1 MEQMDVRV
9 AFYLKKSETNADGCC
24 PVMARLT
31 VGNHSE
37 AAFSAKMSVPVSSW
51 ESGRATGKSAATRE
65 INRKLDELRA
75 SALAIYKEQSAIR
88 EVVTAEEVR
97 DLLLGKASGQTTL
110 LGYFQTFIE
119 HFEKRVGVNRE
130 KDTLRSYRYARNC
143 VSAFL
148 QTQYKLSDIP
158 FAALDRS
165 FIDRYD
171 LYLRTERRIAPG
183 TIVLLTTKLN
193 TIVGEAVAEGIITA
207 DPFAGYEPKRPERV
221 QKYLTADE
229 LHRLMTTPLHHPTL
243 YQTRDLFLFSCY
255 TGIPYG
261 DMCRLSEDDL
271 EIAEDGEVWIK
282 TTRKKTKIDYELP
295 LLDIPLRILD
305 KYRGIA
311 PEGKLLPMYGN
322 TTLNRALKRI
332 ASICGIEKRL
342 VFHLA
347 RHTYATEI
355 TLSQG
360 VPLETVS
367 KMLGHTRIDTTQIY
381 AKVTDDKIGADTQNL
396 DKKLAER
403 FSIAL

>member
-9 AFYLKKSETNADGCC
+9 SFYLKKSETNADGCC

-51 ESGRATGKSAATRE
+51 ASGRATGKSAATRE
-65 INRKLDELRA
+65 INRQLDELRA

-88 EVVTAEEVR
+88 EDVTAEEVR

-110 LGYFQTFIE
+110 LNYFQTFIE

-143 VSAFL
+143 ISAFL

-158 FAALDRS
+158 FTALDRS

-183 TIVLLTTKLN
+183 TIVLLTSKLN
-193 TIVGEAVAEGIITA
+193 TIVGEAVSEGIITA

-243 YQTRDLFLFSCY
+243 YQARDLFLFSCY

-271 EIAEDGEVWIK
+271 EIAEVWIK

-295 LLDIPLRILD
+295 LLDIPLHILD

-322 TTLNRALKRI
+322 NTLNRALKRI

-342 VFHLA
+342 VFHCG

-403 FSIAL
+403 FSIVL

>member
-1 MEQMDVRV
+1 M
-9 AFYLKKSETNADGCC
+9 
-24 PVMARLT
+24 
-31 VGNHSE
+31 
-37 AAFSAKMSVPVSSW
+37 
-51 ESGRATGKSAATRE
+51 
-65 INRKLDELRA
+65 
-75 SALAIYKEQSAIR
+75 
-88 EVVTAEEVR
+88 
-97 DLLLGKASGQTTL
+97 LGKASGQTTL

-243 YQTRDLFLFSCY
+243 YQARDLFLFSCY

-295 LLDIPLRILD
+295 LLDIPLHILD

-322 TTLNRALKRI
+322 NTLNRALKRI

-342 VFHLA
+342 VFHCG

-403 FSIAL
+403 FSIVL